1 MKHVTAIVKNP
12 GNMYEYVCV
21 CGRSRTVSGSNAEA
35 RVYWMKKPGHDRVF
49 GKRLKGGGVKHMAVC
64 K

>member
-1 MKHVTAIVKNP
+1 
-12 GNMYEYVCV
+12 MYEYVCV

-49 GKRLKGGGVKHMAVC
+49 GKRLKVGGVKHMAGC